1 MGTQPL
7 FSKEMEQTNHNIESR
22 MRAVSPFFFA
32 VVVIGLALRLFML
45 TSNELW
51 LDETHSIF
59 IAGDSPTE
67 MVEKLK
73 DDGHPPLYFI
83 LMFMWKSLFGESELS
98 VRLLSVL
105 FGMASLA
112 VVYWLGKNVI
122 NERVGL
128 VGMFIAA
135 IAPIHV
141 YYSQEARMYIML
153 AFLSALSSGFLWLAI
168 KHEKKRYWWAYVL
181 SATCLVYTHI
191 FGWFAL
197 PAGNIFLLL
206 KKERRRLFFKL
217 AAHQAVIVLL
227 FLPWAPI
234 VPKQAG
240 QAGLWMNE
248 YWQATPPALAI
259 LKTLECF
266 GAGANYPPYLRFF
279 HVSPLRFVSYMVFAL
294 LGAIAVSRYRDRSL
308 TSAPSEMRSPKLYLL
323 LNLFIP
329 LALPYGFSFV
339 KPIYLVGR
347 NDLMAY
353 PFFALLI
360 GLGLMKLAR
369 LAWIGLPA
377 ISLLATYSLYKY
389 YSIPTPAFDREAI
402 RYIAESGSE
411 DDLVVVTGLR
421 LCPVE
426 YYMRRENARFRV
438 MPYPGSM
445 RSHPGWVDYRLTPRE
460 LMSDADDV
468 IKSAADESRP
478 GGSRPSGSV
487 WLLTSPLGSMNDPL
501 FDEFERHLEF
511 VNSNDKLGVLRFRP
525 IVPGSGLHNSHIN
538 LRQHAKLA
546 IPAKEKLR

>member
-1 MGTQPL
+1 M
-7 FSKEMEQTNHNIESR
+7 
-22 MRAVSPFFFA
+22 SPFFFA
-32 VVVIGLALRLFML
+32 IVVIGLALRLFML

-59 IAGDSPTE
+59 IAGDSPAE

-73 DDGHPPLYFI
+73 DDGHPPLYFM

-112 VVYWLGKNVI
+112 VVYWLGKSLI
-122 NERVGL
+122 NECVAL
-128 VGMFIAA
+128 AGMFVAA
-135 IAPIHV
+135 VAPIHV
-141 YYSQEARMYIML
+141 YYSQEARMYMML

-181 SATCLVYTHI
+181 SATFLVYTHI

-197 PAGNIFLLL
+197 PAGNLFLLL
-206 KKERRRLFFKL
+206 NRERRHLFFKL
-217 AAHQAVIVLL
+217 AAYQAVIVIL
-227 FLPWAPI
+227 FLPWVPI

-240 QAGLWMNE
+240 QAGLWMKE

-259 LKTLECF
+259 PKTLECF
-266 GAGANYPPYLRFF
+266 SAGANYPSYLRFF
-279 HVSPLRFVSYMVFAL
+279 HVSPLRFASYVVFAL
-294 LGAIAVSRYRDRSL
+294 VGMIAVSSYRDRSL
-308 TSAPSEMRSPKLYLL
+308 AHAPAEVRSAKLYLL
-323 LNLFIP
+323 LSLFVP
-329 LALPYGFSFV
+329 LALPYGLSFV

-347 NDLMAY
+347 NDFMAY
-353 PFFALLI
+353 PFYALLI
-360 GLGLMKLAR
+360 GLGLVKLAR

-377 ISLLATYSLYKY
+377 ISLLAAYSLYKY
-389 YSIPTPAFDREAI
+389 YSLPTPAFDREAV

-411 DDLVVVTGLR
+411 GDLVVVTGLR

-426 YYMRRENARFRV
+426 YYMRRENARFQV

-445 RSHPGWVDYRLTPRE
+445 RSHPGWIDYRLTPRE
-460 LMSDADDV
+460 LMSDAADV
-468 IKSAADESRP
+468 IKSAADEGRLAGPRP
-478 GGSRPSGSV
+478 GVSEPGRSV

-525 IVPGSGLHNSHIN
+525 
-538 LRQHAKLA
+538 K
-546 IPAKEKLR
+546 